1 MSVKFYYGKASIDQF
16 QFLIEQLIKD
26 RQRDPQGRFFYLVP
40 NHIKFA
46 AEVKVLKSLR
56 ASAGENGL
64 FAQKDVQVFS
74 FTRLAWYFL
83 KDTPA
88 YNILRL
94 SKAGLQMLTA
104 AILQDKQ
111 DQLTIFKT
119 DQVQIGF
126 VSQLTSQLIELQQDG
141 LTAADTTALAQIS
154 DLSANLKAKL
164 HDLTVVYQE
173 FQRQSQQQFAGNEG
187 VLPLLSEDLKTRDL
201 SHCYFYIAGF
211 SHLNQPELQ
220 LIEVLQ
226 KKAAEVDLALVAD
239 RLSFVGKPDP
249 NGLFY
254 RSASLYQRLAAKA
267 PAAKLLPITAEPR
280 TQAKSLLALEDYWIR
295 NSRLE
300 FVKPPKLTAQAIS
313 LFNAPDRQTEIR
325 EVAVQI
331 RHLLQQEHGHYRD
344 FVVMTRHLDL
354 YRNIIEPI
362 FRQNDIPFFIDLQ
375 HEMSSH
381 PFVELISALFDVADH
396 QYQYHD
402 VMRLLKTELL
412 LPQDEAGQPQ
422 AIAEFRDCLDLTE
435 NLLLK
440 TGLNGQDW
448 LREADWQVYR
458 FTENDAQQVIPDKL
472 KEQTKKVNLI
482 RHFVKDTLPPF
493 FKKIKAAQTGQ
504 QAAEV
509 LCRFLIDHGVARQLL
524 VWRDQAITAGDLA
537 AASKPEEIW
546 NTFSKMIEEYVLIFG
561 ERAFDAKLFKDLLLN
576 GFAGAQ
582 YSQVP
587 STLDQVMITETGMAQ
602 LPAAQTV
609 FLIGST
615 SEVMPDQTTVSTLLS
630 DSDRLQLADS
640 LPLEQKDLGQTSDLQ
655 LANENYLAY
664 LAFMLPKKRLVLSYP
679 LQTSD
684 GQDLQPSPYLEQIK
698 DYFGIPETSVASEP
712 PAKISLADFAAKF
725 AGTKRS
731 TISQLLNLARNAQ
744 KQLPNDFQALAEW
757 LKADHQWGDLA
768 QKVFSSLTYQ
778 NVPEKLRPQIV
789 DGLYGKTISTS
800 ISKLEEF
807 YANPYAYFL
816 KYGLK
821 LQERDVF
828 ELSPA
833 NTGEFFHAVLDG
845 LHKKLIEQQLDLTQL
860 SNEQLQKMIDEISQ
874 DLLVLPQFQILNS
887 SKRMQYLSRQLKTT
901 IKQVAKTIAQQQCF
915 SKSRP
920 FKTEVLFGRVGSQTG
935 LRPLEFKLPQQHL
948 VKVRGKIDRIDLL
961 KNNEQTYLGIVDYK
975 SSQHKFSFRDAYY
988 GVSLQM
994 LTYLDA
1000 LIKNFDL
1007 LVPTQ
1012 KNVQPAGAVYL
1023 HLQNPKLDLKDV
1035 LKTPFEKAWLKKN
1048 KYQGLLLAEPAL
1060 LELLDTKLAAE
1071 KNGISL
1077 IFPLRRKVDGTYTS
1091 PAKTDPRLIT
1101 AEQLELLLWHNE
1113 QLIKQ
1118 ATQKIFNGELALDP
1132 VLWPDRRS
1140 ALQYSPF
1147 KPIMQ
1152 FDAMLTENNYRQL
1165 PKMTAAEVLT
1175 KIREERS
1182 ASDER
1187 KS

>member
-1 MSVKFYYGKASIDQF
+1 VKFYYGKASLDQH
-16 QFLIEQLIKD
+16 QFLIDQLIKD
-26 RQRDPQGRFFYLVP
+26 RQQDLQGKFFYLVP

-56 ASAGENGL
+56 AAADENGL

-88 YNILRL
+88 YNVLRL

-126 VSQLTSQLIELQQDG
+126 VSQLTSQLTELQQDG
-141 LTAADTTALAQIS
+141 LAAADTAALAQKAE
-154 DLSANLKAKL
+154 LSVNLKAKL
-164 HDLTVVYQE
+164 HDLTIVYQE
-173 FQRQSQQQFAGNEG
+173 FQRQSKQQFIGNEG
-187 VLPLLSEDLKTRDL
+187 ILPLLSENLKMRDL

-211 SHLNQPELQ
+211 SHLSQPELQ

-226 KKAAEVDLALVAD
+226 KKAATVDLALVAD
-239 RLSFVGKPDP
+239 RLSFVQKPNP
-249 NGLFY
+249 NALFY
-254 RSASLYQRLAAKA
+254 RSANLYHRLAAKA
-267 PAAKLLPITAEPR
+267 PEAKLIPITVTPQN
-280 TQAKSLLALEDYWIR
+280 QAKSLLALEDYWIS

-300 FVKPPKLTAQAIS
+300 FVKPPQLTDQAIT
-313 LFNAPDRQTEIR
+313 LFSAPDRQTEIR
-325 EVAVQI
+325 EVALQI
-331 RHLLQQEHGHYRD
+331 RHLLQQDHGHYRD

-362 FRQNDIPFFIDLQ
+362 FQQYDIPFFIDLQ
-375 HEMSSH
+375 HGMSSH

-396 QYQYHD
+396 HYQYHD

-422 AIAEFRDCLDLTE
+422 AIEKFRDCLDLTE

-448 LREADWQVYR
+448 LAKTDWQVYR

-472 KEQTKKVNLI
+472 KAQTKKVNLI
-482 RHFVKDTLPPF
+482 RHFIKDTLPPF
-493 FKKIKAAQTGQ
+493 FKQIKKAQTGR
-504 QAAEV
+504 QAAEI
-509 LCRFLIDHGVARQLL
+509 LCRFLIDHGVARQLMI
-524 VWRDQAITAGDLA
+524 WRDQAITASDLA

-546 NTFSKMIEEYVLIFG
+546 NTFSKMIDEYVLIFG

-615 SEVMPDQTTVSTLLS
+615 SEVMPDQTTGSMLLS
-630 DSDRLQLADS
+630 DSDRLQLAGL
-640 LPLEQKDLGQTSDLQ
+640 LPLEQKDLEQTSDIQ

-664 LAFMLPKKRLVLSYP
+664 LAFMLPKKHLILSYP

-684 GQDLQPSPYLEQIK
+684 GQDLKPSPYLEQIK
-698 DYFGIPETSVASEP
+698 NYFEIPCSSVASEP
-712 PAKISLADFAAKF
+712 AANITLADFAAGF

-731 TISQLLNLARNAQ
+731 TISQLLNLARNDQ
-744 KQLPNDFQALAEW
+744 NQLPNDFQALADW
-757 LKADHQWGDLA
+757 LNADRQWGSLA

-789 DGLYGKTISTS
+789 VDLYGKTINTS

-845 LHKKLIEQQLDLTQL
+845 LHKKLIEQQLELTQL
-860 SNEQLQKMIDEISQ
+860 SNAQLQKLIDEISR
-874 DLLVLPQFQILNS
+874 DLLVLPQFQILS
-887 SKRMQYLSRQLKTT
+887 SSNRMQYLSRQLKAT
-901 IKQVAKTIAQQQCF
+901 INQVAKTIAQQQRL

-920 FKTEVLFGRVGSQTG
+920 FKTEVLFGRIGSQAG
-935 LRPLEFKLPQQHL
+935 LRSLEFKLPHQHL

-961 KNNEQTYLGIVDYK
+961 ENKDQTYLGIVDYK

-1007 LVPTQ
+1007 LVPNQ

-1048 KYQGLLLAEPAL
+1048 KYQGLLLADPSL
-1060 LELLDTKLAAE
+1060 LELLDTKLVEA
-1071 KNGISL
+1071 KKGTSL
-1077 IFPLRRKVDGTYTS
+1077 IFPIRRKVDGTYT
-1091 PAKTDPRLIT
+1091 PAANKDPQLIT
-1101 AEQLELLLWHNE
+1101 EKQLELLLWHNE
-1113 QLIKQ
+1113 RLIKQ
-1118 ATQKIFNGELALDP
+1118 AAQKIFNGELALDP

-1152 FDAMLTENNYRQL
+1152 FDAMLAENNYRRL
-1165 PKMTAAEVLT
+1165 AKLTGAEVLA
-1175 KIREERS
+1175 KISEERRD
-1182 ASDER
+1182 SDER
-1187 KS
+1187 KL